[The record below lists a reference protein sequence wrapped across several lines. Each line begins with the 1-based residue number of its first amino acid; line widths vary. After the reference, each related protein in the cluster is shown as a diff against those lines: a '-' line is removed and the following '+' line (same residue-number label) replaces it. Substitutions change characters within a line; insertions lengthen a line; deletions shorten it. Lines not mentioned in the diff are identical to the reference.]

1 MLSETSISR
10 AQSRYH
16 SVYIFAHPENSEE
29 INSVK
34 LGLESKGITITDSL
48 DQAYSL
54 IVLVTP
60 ELFECR
66 GGYIVEAFRYCY
78 RYSTNIILLLLHS
91 SVLRQYNWCGPIA
104 VLLKT
109 VPVSCVFDFSKN

>member
-10 AQSRYH
+10 AQGRYH
-16 SVYIFAHPENSEE
+16 SVYVFAHPENSEE
-29 INSVK
+29 IKSVK
-34 LGLESKGITITDSL
+34 LGLESKGITITGSV

-66 GGYIVEAFRYCY
+66 GAIMLKLLNIATGIV
-78 RYSTNIILLLLHS
+78 
-91 SVLRQYNWCGPIA
+91 PI
-104 VLLKT
+104 
-109 VPVSCVFDFSKN
+109 